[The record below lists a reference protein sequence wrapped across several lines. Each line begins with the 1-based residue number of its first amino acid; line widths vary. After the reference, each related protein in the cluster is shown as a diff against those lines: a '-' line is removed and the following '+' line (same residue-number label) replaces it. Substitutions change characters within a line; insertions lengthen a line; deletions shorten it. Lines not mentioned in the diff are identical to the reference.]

1 MSENLDSLKI
11 QLVNTLHELE
21 RGIDQAIEWL
31 TSKGVGP
38 HTLYL
43 TRFIIEEMGTNIL
56 KYGYDD
62 KETHMITLELTI
74 TKNDLHILLEDD
86 GHEFNP
92 LEAPQPKVSG
102 DMDERTPGGLGIW
115 LVQKFSQMTYTR
127 TETQTNRVE
136 ISLRLDCVIQLGDM
150 MP

>member
-1 MSENLDSLKI
+1 MSETLDSLKI
-11 QLVNTLHELE
+11 QLANSLHELE

-62 KETHMITLELTI
+62 KDKHSIILELSI
-74 TKNDLHILLEDD
+74 TKSFLHILLEDD

-92 LEAPQPKVSG
+92 LDAPQPKVSG
-102 DMDERTPGGLGIW
+102 EMDERTPGGLGIW
-115 LVQKFSQMTYTR
+115 LVQKFGQLTYTR
-127 TETQTNRVE
+127 TASNTNRVE
-136 ISLRLDCVIQLGDM
+136 VSLRLDCVIQPGDM